1 MTMMLVCGQILIG
14 TFHECT
20 EKFKLAAFVG
30 YLHIVLSCPIIVGTF
45 GAYQD
50 FVYPFPGRN
59 PPVSYSMWDSEQ
71 CQVSWLQTKMCDVT
85 GTRLIVSHWV
95 WWW

>member
-14 TFHECT
+14 TFHECK

-50 FVYPFPGRN
+50 YVYPFPGKDDE
-59 PPVSYSMWDSEQ
+59 PVTYTMWKPDE
-71 CQVSWLQTKMCDVT
+71 CQVSQPARAQER
-85 GTRLIVSHWV
+85 G
-95 WWW
+95 